1 MTPDEHCMVD
11 TNVLVYGTVAGAP
24 WRQHARNWLMALCDQ
39 GAVLCVSP
47 QILREYLVILT
58 RGQAFEVRFT
68 VEQAV
73 ETVETFLPRLRVLDE
88 TSATAAS
95 LRDLVRRYQVRG
107 KHIHDA
113 SIVATMMTHGVSRLA
128 TYNQKDFDFREV
140 VLEPISQPFV
150 AA

>member
-1 MTPDEHCMVD
+1 MTPDERCMVD
-11 TNVLVYGTVAGAP
+11 TNVLVYSTVTGNP
-24 WRQHARNWLMALCDQ
+24 WHQHARGWLTALRGQ
-39 GAVLCVSP
+39 GSVLCVSP
-47 QILREYLVILT
+47 QILREYLVVLT
-58 RGQAFEVRFT
+58 RGQVFEVRFT

-73 ETVETFLPRLRVLDE
+73 GTVEAFLPRLRVFDE
-88 TSATAAS
+88 TDSTAAN

-113 SIVATMMTHGVSRLA
+113 NIVATMMTHGLARLA

-140 VLEPISQPFV
+140 ALEPIPQPFV

>member
-1 MTPDEHCMVD
+1 
-11 TNVLVYGTVAGAP
+11 
-24 WRQHARNWLMALCDQ
+24 
-39 GAVLCVSP
+39 
-47 QILREYLVILT
+47 
-58 RGQAFEVRFT
+58 
-68 VEQAV
+68 
-73 ETVETFLPRLRVLDE
+73 VLDE

-140 VLEPISQPFV
+140 ALEPIPQPFV